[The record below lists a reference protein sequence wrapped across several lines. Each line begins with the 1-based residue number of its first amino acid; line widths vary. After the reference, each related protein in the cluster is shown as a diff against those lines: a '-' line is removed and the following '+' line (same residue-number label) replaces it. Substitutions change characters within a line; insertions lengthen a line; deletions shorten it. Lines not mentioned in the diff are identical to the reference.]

1 MSQKYDLHFRNQL
14 RNPILNS
21 SRILRS
27 FVWLWPKE
35 ITSKTI
41 LMGSRMVEDILHS
54 LDSYWAFREGPKS
67 EGFWHHLSCYHQ
79 RMRKFKM
86 YLGWGKCDWKWGK
99 VWKAAS
105 KTSFHTK
112 YIHANGHFSWNQA
125 LKRKCNFFYFFM
137 WYQPKPIIKKPTMFV
152 KHDALNYNI

>member
-1 MSQKYDLHFRNQL
+1 MVFSFYLFTTQINIGQSKVGGKMSQKYDLHFRNQL

-112 YIHANGHFSWNQA
+112 YMQID
-125 LKRKCNFFYFFM
+125 
-137 WYQPKPIIKKPTMFV
+137 IFV
-152 KHDALNYNI
+152 KSSSENKT